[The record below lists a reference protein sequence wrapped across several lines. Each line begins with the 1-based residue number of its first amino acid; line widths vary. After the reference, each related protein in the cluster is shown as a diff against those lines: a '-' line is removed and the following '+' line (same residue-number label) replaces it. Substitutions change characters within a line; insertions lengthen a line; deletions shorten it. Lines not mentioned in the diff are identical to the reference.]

1 MLMLIRRF
9 RHKNLVRL
17 KIPVLVA
24 GNSWKCPEVS
34 LKPPNGLML
43 TNVVKK
49 YCGPLSVALQKK
61 AVFSGQG
68 TTAGTC
74 SNVLISRSRLKGR
87 GGLFNI

>member
-1 MLMLIRRF
+1 MLMLMRRF

-43 TNVVKK
+43 TNVVKNTVVP
-49 YCGPLSVALQKK
+49 YQ
-61 AVFSGQG
+61 
-68 TTAGTC
+68 
-74 SNVLISRSRLKGR
+74 
-87 GGLFNI
+87 

>member
-1 MLMLIRRF
+1 MLMLMRRF

-34 LKPPNGLML
+34 LNPPNGIML

-49 YCGPLSVALQKK
+49 YCGPLSVVLQKK
-61 AVFSGQG
+61 QSFQVKVQPLVPVVM
-68 TTAGTC
+68 C
-74 SNVLISRSRLKGR
+74 
-87 GGLFNI
+87 

>member
-1 MLMLIRRF
+1 MLMLMRRF

-34 LKPPNGLML
+34 LKPPNGIML

-49 YCGPLSVALQKK
+49 YCGPLSVVLQKK
-61 AVFSGQG
+61 QSFQVKVQPLVPVVM
-68 TTAGTC
+68 C
-74 SNVLISRSRLKGR
+74 
-87 GGLFNI
+87 